1 MVIHTLLSCRK
12 QQLKL
17 VFLLKAELARGHSR
31 SKSPWRDHLPAIITR
46 VTLSEVELAWL
57 SIFALLLLAQAHR
70 PAATVRELMDRVQ
83 ALLDA
88 GKTADGLQQLREMLD
103 SHRGDPEAEF
113 EAGALL
119 EELAGATFK
128 RMERLAPES
137 AETHELLGKYYEA
150 QGKLPEA
157 LAQYR
162 IALQKNSQAP
172 GLHFLLGNV
181 LWKQRDFEAALPELQ
196 AELRLSPG
204 HSMANHRIGNIY
216 LLRDETGRA
225 IPYLEKGVRGEP
237 SFLACRRD
245 LGKAYRLAGKL
256 TDALRQL
263 TFVAERSPDDESV
276 HAQLAAVY
284 RALGNNE
291 KALAELKLQ
300 RELLRRRS
308 EAARSK

>member
-1 MVIHTLLSCRK
+1 LRNS
-12 QQLKL
+12 
-17 VFLLKAELARGHSR
+17 
-31 SKSPWRDHLPAIITR
+31 LPAIVTR
-46 VTLSEVELAWL
+46 VTLSEVELTWI
-57 SIFALLLLAQAHR
+57 SIFALLFLLAQAHR
-70 PAATVRELMDRVQ
+70 PAPTVQEQMDRVH
-83 ALLDA
+83 ALINA
-88 GKTADGLQQLREMLD
+88 GKTSDGLQKLREMLD
-103 SHRGDPEAEF
+103 THPGDPQAEF
-113 EAGALL
+113 EAGTVL

-157 LAQYR
+157 QAQYR
-162 IALQKNSQAP
+162 LALQKNSRAP
-172 GLHFLLGNV
+172 GLHFLVGNI
-181 LWKQRDFEAALPELQ
+181 LWKQRDFDAALLELQ
-196 AELRLSPG
+196 AELRLNPD

-216 LLRDETGRA
+216 MLRDETGRA
-225 IPYLEKGVRGEP
+225 IPYLEKAVRGEP
-237 SFLACRRD
+237 SFLAGRRD

-263 TFVAERSPDDESV
+263 TFVEERSPDDESV

-308 EAARSK
+308 GAARRQR